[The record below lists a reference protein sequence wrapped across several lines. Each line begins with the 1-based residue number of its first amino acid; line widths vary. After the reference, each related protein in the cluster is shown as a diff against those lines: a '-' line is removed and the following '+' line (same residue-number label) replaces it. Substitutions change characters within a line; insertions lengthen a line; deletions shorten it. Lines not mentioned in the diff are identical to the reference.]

1 MTDLPGT
8 TVDIVEIDVER
19 GKVLE
24 FARATHATSTDHT
37 ERGLATATHTVV
49 AGHQRDQRGFVER
62 LGLDLPR
69 VVVGSV
75 RWTYAR
81 AVEVGDHLTGTR
93 TVTAD
98 ETKESAVGNLRLV
111 TLETAWTDAAGA
123 VVVTQREVL
132 IERPA
137 R

>member
-1 MTDLPGT
+1 VSDLVGT
-8 TVDIVEIDVER
+8 TVDVVDIDVER

-24 FARATHATSTDHT
+24 FARATHAASPDHA
-37 ERGLATATHTVV
+37 ERGVATATHTVV

-69 VVVGSV
+69 IVVGSV
-75 RWTYAR
+75 RWTYER
-81 AVEVGDHLTGTR
+81 PLVVGDHLTGTR
-93 TVTAD
+93 TVVGD
-98 ETKESAVGNLRLV
+98 ENKASATGTLRLV
-111 TLETAWTDAAGA
+111 TLETAWTDTAGV